1 VNSSVCTN
9 QCYNIDEVDYMMLG
23 AMNPMQY
30 RKLGKNG
37 PEVSVIGFGSWA
49 TGGDWGGQDD
59 QQSIES
65 VRAALDAGVTFFDTA
80 PVYGLGHSEEVI
92 GKALKGD
99 RDKVVLA
106 TKCGLVWDEDKKV
119 SKNGSYDSILREAE
133 DSLRRLGTDY
143 IDLYQ
148 MHWPDTE
155 TGATAEETMRAMDKL
170 VQDGKV
176 RYVGVSNYSIPML
189 EESLTVRHVDSLQP
203 PYSILRPA
211 VEKEILPYCLEK
223 GIGVVSYS
231 ALTSGLLSGNY
242 TYDTKFSENDWR
254 SRNKA
259 HTVDL
264 KSNVDRAE
272 KLKVIAGGLGI
283 TLPQLAIAYI
293 LMHPAITSSIMGV
306 RKPSHILSV
315 IPAVGVKLDEV
326 TLAEIREIA
335 AS

>member
-1 VNSSVCTN
+1 
-9 QCYNIDEVDYMMLG
+9 
-23 AMNPMQY
+23 MQY

-37 PEVSVIGFGSWA
+37 PQISVIGFGSWA

-59 QQSIES
+59 QLSADS

-80 PVYGLGHSEEVI
+80 PIYGKGHSEEVI

-99 RDKVVLA
+99 RSKVVLA
-106 TKCGLVWDEDKKV
+106 TKCGMVWDENKKV
-119 SKNGSYDSILREAE
+119 SKNGSYNSILREAE
-133 DSLRRLGTDY
+133 QSLRRLGTDY

-148 MHWPDTE
+148 MHWPDQDTP
-155 TGATAEETMRAMDKL
+155 AEETMRAMERL
-170 VQDGKV
+170 VQEGKV
-176 RYVGVSNYSIPML
+176 RYVGVSNYSIPLL
-189 EESLTVRHVDSLQP
+189 EESLAVRHVDSLQP

-211 VEKEILPYCLEK
+211 IEKEILPYCLEK

-242 TYDTKFSENDWR
+242 TYDTKFSESDWR

-272 KLKVIAGGLGI
+272 KLKVIANQLGI
-283 TLPQLAIAYI
+283 TLPQLAVAYI
-293 LMHPAITSSIMGV
+293 LMNPAITSSIVGV
-306 RKPSHILSV
+306 RKPNHILSV
-315 IPAVGVKLDEV
+315 LPAIDVKLEE
-326 TLAEIREIA
+326 TILAEIRAIA